1 MITPIARID
10 ALDLIQEDHL
20 DLHQRI
26 RAVRQKL
33 NAQEVD
39 PRSLWSELRA
49 LELELEEH
57 FFHEEAEG
65 FFDSL
70 LDSAPHFAEP
80 IAALKREHER
90 FLAEIVAMKDRCN
103 APPFDCEQ
111 LAELSRLYQSFLAEF
126 DGHEHAELKLVQET
140 VNRDL
145 GSAG

>member
-1 MITPIARID
+1 MHTQIVRID

-20 DLHQRI
+20 ALHQRI
-26 RAVRQKL
+26 RVVREKL
-33 NAQEVD
+33 HAQDVD

-49 LELELEEH
+49 LELELAEH
-57 FFHEEAEG
+57 FRHEEAEG

-80 IAALKREHER
+80 IRALKRQHER
-90 FLAEIVAMKDRCN
+90 FLAEIIAMKDRCN
-103 APPFDCEQ
+103 AAPFDCEQ